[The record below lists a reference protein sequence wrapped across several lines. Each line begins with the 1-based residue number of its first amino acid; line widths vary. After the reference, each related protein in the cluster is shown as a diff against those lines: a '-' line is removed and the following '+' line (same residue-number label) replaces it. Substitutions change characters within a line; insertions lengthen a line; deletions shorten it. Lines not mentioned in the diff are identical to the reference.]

1 MKDEKG
7 SPKPRRKRENGSE
20 TFSFLMSRAETES
33 DYKKEEL
40 RLKARTTYRPKAG
53 NGKSTFNAYSMERSQ
68 QGNVWTFPAIKRIT
82 TTTKAVN
89 NDGLMNFQRQETQLF
104 NALREKLKVH

>member
-33 DYKKEEL
+33 DYKKEEEL

-53 NGKSTFNAYSMERSQ
+53 NGKSTFNAYSMETSQ
-68 QGNVWTFPAIKRIT
+68 QGNV
-82 TTTKAVN
+82 
-89 NDGLMNFQRQETQLF
+89 
-104 NALREKLKVH
+104 